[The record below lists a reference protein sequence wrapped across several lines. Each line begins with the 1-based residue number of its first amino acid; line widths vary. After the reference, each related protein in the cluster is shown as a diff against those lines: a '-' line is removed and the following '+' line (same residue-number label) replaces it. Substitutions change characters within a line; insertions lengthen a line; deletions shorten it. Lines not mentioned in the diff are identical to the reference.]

1 MIRTTRK
8 WFWVWD
14 YDKEE
19 EWLNKMAAM
28 GLAMTGVG
36 FARYTFKEGAPGEY
50 TYRLQ
55 LLENLPGH
63 TESVQYLR
71 FLEEPGVEHVASMN
85 RWVYLRKKAAD
96 GPFEVFSDL
105 ESQIKLLRPIQT
117 LLLVLTLISL
127 FWSGYNFWF
136 GFIRHMGLNVG
147 CGAFMLVFAA
157 LLGYGFGQVTK
168 KVRRLKKEKRI
179 RE

>member
-1 MIRTTRK
+1 MTRTTRK

-19 EWLNKMAAM
+19 KWLNKMAAM

-36 FARYTFKEGAPGEY
+36 FARYTFKEGVPGEY
-50 TYRLQ
+50 VYRLQ

-71 FLEEPGVEHVASMN
+71 FLEETGVEHVASMN

-105 ESQIKLLRPIQT
+105 ESQIKLLRPVCT
-117 LLLVLTLISL
+117 LLFALTLIAL
-127 FWSGYNFWF
+127 FWCVWNLWF
-136 GFIRHMGLNVG
+136 GFAMKMGVNVG
-147 CGAFMLVFAA
+147 CGIMMLVFAA
-157 LLGYGFGQVTK
+157 LLGCGFVRTAK
-168 KVRRLKKEKRI
+168 KIGRLKKEKRI

>member
-50 TYRLQ
+50 IYRLQ

-71 FLEEPGVEHVASMN
+71 FLEETGVEHVASMN
-85 RWVYLRKKAAD
+85 RWVCPSR
-96 GPFEVFSDL
+96 F
-105 ESQIKLLRPIQT
+105 R
-117 LLLVLTLISL
+117 
-127 FWSGYNFWF
+127 
-136 GFIRHMGLNVG
+136 
-147 CGAFMLVFAA
+147 
-157 LLGYGFGQVTK
+157 GQ
-168 KVRRLKKEKRI
+168 
-179 RE
+179 